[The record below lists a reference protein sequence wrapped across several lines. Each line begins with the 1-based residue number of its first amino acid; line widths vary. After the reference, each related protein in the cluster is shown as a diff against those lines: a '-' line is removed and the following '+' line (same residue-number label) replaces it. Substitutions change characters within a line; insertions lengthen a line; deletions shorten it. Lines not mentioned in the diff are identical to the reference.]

1 MRSNQPPENGT
12 TEDGE
17 SIPVEENDSSD
28 EDKNDYGIEHDPGS
42 RAPISSYDVN
52 DQDLVRRAYI
62 ALGPFQ
68 PKMKRDAFP
77 QHDCGDNCK
86 FPGGDAFVV
95 EEFRNWNMK
104 KRIHRHVGAIDSAHS
119 EAEEKYRLFTRPKA
133 SIRESV
139 ASNTAQFKA
148 KYLARLTWSLKCIRF
163 LLRQGLAFRGHDET
177 KDSLN
182 KGNFRELLAW
192 LAGNFEEDNLVV
204 LENAP
209 QNCQMIDHKIQ
220 KQLIDACAHE
230 TTKFIIDE
238 LGDECFA
245 ILADESSDA
254 YLLEQLALC
263 LRFVNK
269 KGEPVERFLGLVQ
282 VEDTTSLTLKEAIQS
297 LLIKYQLPLSKVRG
311 QGYDGAS
318 NMKGHVNG
326 LKKLIMDESP
336 SAYHV
341 HCFAHQLQLTLVAVA
356 KENTDC
362 DWFFGQ
368 LAYLLNV
375 LGMSCKKIRM
385 LRIAQVEYMTEA
397 LKLGEIE
404 TGQGL
409 NQEMGLARPDIATAF
424 DKKTC
429 P

>member
-28 EDKNDYGIEHDPGS
+28 EDKNDYGIEHDPIL

-52 DQDLVRRAYI
+52 DQDSVRRAYI
-62 ALGPFQ
+62 ALEPY
-68 PKMKRDAFP
+68 
-77 QHDCGDNCK
+77 NCK
-86 FPGGDAFVV
+86 FPGGDAFVI
-95 EEFRNWNMK
+95 EGFRNWNMK

-139 ASNTAQFKA
+139 ASNTTQFKA

-192 LAGNFEEDNLVV
+192 LAGNFEEVNLVV

-269 KGEPVERFLGLVQ
+269 KGEPIERFLGLVQ

-297 LLIKYQLPLSKVRG
+297 LLIKYQLPLSKHE
-311 QGYDGAS
+311 S
-318 NMKGHVNG
+318 NISH
-326 LKKLIMDESP
+326 
-336 SAYHV
+336 A
-341 HCFAHQLQLTLVAVA
+341 C
-356 KENTDC
+356 
-362 DWFFGQ
+362 
-368 LAYLLNV
+368 YLH
-375 LGMSCKKIRM
+375 IIAEQRM
-385 LRIAQVEYMTEA
+385 LTYFLPSRSAVVI
-397 LKLGEIE
+397 
-404 TGQGL
+404 GL
-409 NQEMGLARPDIATAF
+409 PAEKQAAAIFVVGDPDRA
-424 DKKTC
+424 KTKQAC
-429 P
+429 LV